1 MQDYE
6 KEDHLPSKFYYDL
19 GASEKSNGESQE
31 AIYDFI
37 KKTEPVKAKKIQSL
51 MIKTSNSVQRY

>member
-19 GASEKSNGESQE
+19 GASEKSNDESQG

-37 KKTEPVKAKKIQSL
+37 KKTEPVKRR
-51 MIKTSNSVQRY
+51 RYKV

>member
-6 KEDHLPSKFYYDL
+6 EEDHLPSKFYYDL

-37 KKTEPVKAKKIQSL
+37 KKNWADKSEED
-51 MIKTSNSVQRY
+51 IKLSD

>member
-6 KEDHLPSKFYYDL
+6 EEDHLPSKFYYDL

-31 AIYDFI
+31 AIYESLS
-37 KKTEPVKAKKIQSL
+37 KKLSQ
-51 MIKTSNSVQRY
+51 

>member
-6 KEDHLPSKFYYDL
+6 EEDHLPSKFYYDL
-19 GASEKSNGESQE
+19 GASEKSNDESQE

-37 KKTEPVKAKKIQSL
+37 KKTEPVKAKKI
-51 MIKTSNSVQRY
+51 